1 MFHPSAAEFENP
13 MEYILSI
20 RETAERFGICW
31 CSAAPHLLR
40 AQSEP
45 TAPTSA
51 SHCSRLLQYRAAS
64 KLEAAVRAGPEQT

>member
-31 CSAAPHLLR
+31 YS
-40 AQSEP
+40 
-45 TAPTSA
+45 APTPSPLLPLSPTLLSPPA
-51 SHCSRLLQYRAAS
+51 VSCRLQAGSHRSCWTGTS
-64 KLEAAVRAGPEQT
+64 